1 MIKNKVEQL
10 NNPYGQVTYETF
22 RARRQAFVDKTG
34 IIESLDDEGTTPYPV
49 LLVQDASARAPSSRC
64 SSASMIFHT
73 KTDMIKSSQKR
84 KFMP

>member
-34 IIESLDDEGTTPYPV
+34 IIESLDDEGMTPYPV
-49 LLVQDASARAPSSRC
+49 LLRPSQYPKQQHHAEQFFLCGGERN
-64 SSASMIFHT
+64 
-73 KTDMIKSSQKR
+73 
-84 KFMP
+84 